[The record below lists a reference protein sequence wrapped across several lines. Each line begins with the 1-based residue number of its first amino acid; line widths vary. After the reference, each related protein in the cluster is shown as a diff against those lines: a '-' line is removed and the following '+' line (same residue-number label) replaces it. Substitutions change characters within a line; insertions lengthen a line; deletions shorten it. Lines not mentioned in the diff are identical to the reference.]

1 MKQTRTPQSLLRAF
15 RFPDRLLA
23 SLFLL
28 TALVALLAWPRLSSF
43 DRYTVALRNAQG
55 MPLRVVVFEPHHV
68 HGGRRARPAVLVCQP
83 VTSPPEAGLAL
94 ILEFVR
100 RGMLVVTFDFR
111 GAGPGENRSLLR
123 ENLLA
128 ITAQDAAAALEY
140 LARRPDVDRD
150 RIGLIGHSVGGTLAL
165 RAGIEQPWVR
175 ATVAVGIAG
184 DVTKTRP
191 QNLLWLVGLYDE
203 FRPLSEMQHV
213 MELSNSDGVA
223 EIERTTGNFAQGTA
237 RRLSVTATADHFTE
251 FLNHG
256 TAVRALEWFESAFEG
271 RAAPRPRLAVAPWFY
286 ACYSLAF
293 LFGWLLLVRRLRPT
307 RLRLFTAAIAALEV
321 ALLLVQMPKLALFRA
336 DLALWSLALLLVVN
350 ARQKARQK
358 GSSACSSTQQSP
370 GRGAHGTNRAVR
382 LTALIALGWLSLLIT
397 LVVNQVAYFWRYPHL
412 LAGLPAFPFWHAT
425 GLLNSYLF
433 VYPRGLLFSSYTG
446 AMLRPGWLFWGL
458 LAMEVARPGMVLG
471 GLWALARRF
480 APRRDKTAA
489 PQRRKWVAW
498 LLVLALFAALGT
510 IISIRAAQGFV
521 NRESLQLAGWVIL
534 RFAVLPFFIFA
545 LLKRR
550 WRWSMAEY
558 GIG

>member
-1 MKQTRTPQSLLRAF
+1 MEQSRTPQSLLRAF

-23 SLFLL
+23 SLFVL

-43 DRYTVALRNAQG
+43 DRYTVALRNTRG

-68 HGGRRARPAVLVCQP
+68 QGGRRPRPAVLVCQP
-83 VTSPPEAGLAL
+83 VNSPPESGLAL

-203 FRPLSEMQHV
+203 FRPLSEMQRV
-213 MELSNSDGVA
+213 MEVSNSDGVA
-223 EIERTTGNFAQGTA
+223 EIERTTGDFGQGTA
-237 RRLSVTATADHFTE
+237 RRLSVTSTADHFTE
-251 FLNHG
+251 FSNHG
-256 TAVRALEWFESAFEG
+256 AAVRALEWFQSSFEG
-271 RAAPRPRLAVAPWFY
+271 RPAPRPRLAVAPWFY

-307 RLRLFTAAIAALEV
+307 RPRLFIAAIAALVV
-321 ALLLVQMPKLALFRA
+321 ALLLVPLPKLALFRA

-350 ARQKARQK
+350 ARQRG
-358 GSSACSSTQQSP
+358 GSASSSTKQSP
-370 GRGAHGTNRAVR
+370 GCGASGTAR
-382 LTALIALGWLSLLIT
+382 LVALIALGWLSLLIT

-471 GLWALARRF
+471 GLWTLVRRF

-521 NRESLQLAGWVIL
+521 DRESLQLAGWVIL

-550 WRWSMAEY
+550 WRWSMAKY
-558 GIG
+558 GMSDRQD

>member
-1 MKQTRTPQSLLRAF
+1 MEQSRTPQSLLRAF

-23 SLFLL
+23 SLFVL

-43 DRYTVALRNAQG
+43 DRYTVALRNARG
-55 MPLRVVVFEPHHV
+55 MPLRVVVFEPRYV
-68 HGGRRARPAVLVCQP
+68 QGERRPRPAVLVCQP
-83 VTSPPEAGLAL
+83 VNSPPEAGLAL

-128 ITAQDAAAALEY
+128 ITAQDAATALEY

-203 FRPLSEMQHV
+203 FRPLSEMQRV
-213 MELSNSDGVA
+213 MELSNNDGVA
-223 EIERTTGNFAQGTA
+223 EIERTTGDFGQGTA
-237 RRLSVTATADHFTE
+237 RRLSVTSTADHFTE
-251 FLNHG
+251 FSNHG
-256 TAVRALEWFESAFEG
+256 AAVRALEWFQSSFEG
-271 RAAPRPRLAVAPWFY
+271 RPAPRPRLAVAPWFY

-307 RLRLFTAAIAALEV
+307 RPRLFTAAIAALEV
-321 ALLLVQMPKLALFRA
+321 ALLLVPMPKLALFRA

-350 ARQKARQK
+350 ARQRGDSAR
-358 GSSACSSTQQSP
+358 SSTQQSP
-370 GRGAHGTNRAVR
+370 GCEASGTAR
-382 LTALIALGWLSLLIT
+382 LVALIALGWLSLLIT

-425 GLLNSYLF
+425 GLLNSVRLSARAAVFQLYRSHVAPRLALLGTLGHGGGSTGHGVRWAVDPSAALRSPARQDCRSAAKEMGGLAVGTGPVRRPWDNCF
-433 VYPRGLLFSSYTG
+433 HPRGAGLRKPRIAPAGRLGHPPLCRAALFH
-446 AMLRPGWLFWGL
+446 LRPPETP
-458 LAMEVARPGMVLG
+458 LAMERG
-471 GLWALARRF
+471 GV
-480 APRRDKTAA
+480 RD
-489 PQRRKWVAW
+489 
-498 LLVLALFAALGT
+498 
-510 IISIRAAQGFV
+510 
-521 NRESLQLAGWVIL
+521 
-534 RFAVLPFFIFA
+534 
-545 LLKRR
+545 
-550 WRWSMAEY
+550 
-558 GIG
+558 IG

>member
-1 MKQTRTPQSLLRAF
+1 MEQSRTPQSLLRAL

-43 DRYTVALRNAQG
+43 DRYTVALRNARG
-55 MPLRVVVFEPHHV
+55 MPLRVVVFEPHQ
-68 HGGRRARPAVLVCQP
+68 GQRPRPAVLVCQP
-83 VTSPPEAGLAL
+83 VNSPPEAGLAL

-100 RGMLVVTFDFR
+100 SGMLVVTFDFR

-203 FRPLSEMQHV
+203 FRPLSEMQQV

-223 EIERTTGNFAQGTA
+223 EIERTTGDFGQGTA

-256 TAVRALEWFESAFEG
+256 TAVRALGWFNSAFEG
-271 RAAPRPRLAVAPWFY
+271 RPAPRPRLAIAPWFY

-293 LFGWLLLVRRLRPT
+293 LFGWLLLVRRGRPA

-321 ALLLVQMPKLALFRA
+321 ALLLVPLPKLALFRA

-350 ARQKARQK
+350 AKQKATQK
-358 GSSACSSTQQSP
+358 ATHKCSSACSSTQQSP
-370 GRGAHGTNRAVR
+370 GRGASGAARPM
-382 LTALIALGWLSLLIT
+382 ALGWLSLLIT

-471 GLWALARRF
+471 GLWTLARRF
-480 APRRDKTAA
+480 APRRDETAA

-498 LLVLALFAALGT
+498 LLVLALLAALGA

-550 WRWSMAEY
+550 WRWSMAEC
-558 GIG
+558 GISDRQD

>member
-1 MKQTRTPQSLLRAF
+1 MEQSRTPQSLFRAPH
-15 RFPDRLLA
+15 FPDRLLA

-28 TALVALLAWPRLSSF
+28 AALVALLAWLRLSSF
-43 DRYTVALRNAQG
+43 DRYTVALRNARG

-68 HGGRRARPAVLVCQP
+68 HGGRRPRPAVLVCQP
-83 VTSPPEAGLAL
+83 VNSPPEAGLAL

-100 RGMLVVTFDFR
+100 RGMLAVTFDFR
-111 GAGPGENRSLLR
+111 GAAPGENRSLLR

-128 ITAQDAAAALEY
+128 ITALDAATALDY
-140 LARRPDVDRD
+140 LARRSDVDRD

-203 FRPLSEMQHV
+203 FRPLSEMQQV
-213 MELSNSDGVA
+213 MEASNGEGIAD
-223 EIERTTGNFAQGTA
+223 IESTAGDFGQGTA

-251 FLNHG
+251 FSNHG
-256 TAVRALEWFESAFEG
+256 TAVRALEWFQSAFEG
-271 RAAPRPRLAVAPWFY
+271 RPAPRPRLAVAPWFY

-293 LFGWLLLVRRLRPT
+293 LFGWLLLVRHLRPA
-307 RLRLFTAAIAALEV
+307 RPRLFTAAIAALEV
-321 ALLLVQMPKLALFRA
+321 ALLLVPMPRLALFRA

-358 GSSACSSTQQSP
+358 GGSACSSMQQSP
-370 GRGAHGTNRAVR
+370 GRGANRATR
-382 LTALIALGWLSLLIT
+382 LIALGWLSLLIT

-412 LAGLPAFPFWHAT
+412 LVGLPAFPFWHAT

-433 VYPRGLLFSSYTG
+433 VYPRALLFSSYTG
-446 AMLRPGWLFWGL
+446 AMLNPGWLSWGI

-471 GLWALARRF
+471 GLWTLARRF

-489 PQRRKWVAW
+489 RQQRKWTAW
-498 LLVLALFAALGT
+498 LLVLALFGALAA
-510 IISIRAAQGFV
+510 IVSIRAAQGFV
-521 NRESLQLAGWVIL
+521 DQESLRLAGWVIL

-550 WRWSMAEY
+550 WRLHLAERARPSSPD
-558 GIG
+558 

>member
-1 MKQTRTPQSLLRAF
+1 MEQSRTPQSLLRAL

-43 DRYTVALRNAQG
+43 DRYTVALRNARG
-55 MPLRVVVFEPHHV
+55 MPLRVVVFEPRYV
-68 HGGRRARPAVLVCQP
+68 QGGRRPRPAVVVCQP

-100 RGMLVVTFDFR
+100 SGMLVVTFDFR

-203 FRPLSEMQHV
+203 FRPLSEMQQV

-223 EIERTTGNFAQGTA
+223 EIERTTGNFGQGTA
-237 RRLSVTATADHFTE
+237 RRLSVTSTADHFTE

-256 TAVRALEWFESAFEG
+256 TAVRALGWFESAFEG

-293 LFGWLLLVRRLRPT
+293 LFGWLLLVRRLRPNP
-307 RLRLFTAAIAALEV
+307 AAPVHCGDCCTGGGAPVGTIAKAGAVPRRPGALEPG
-321 ALLLVQMPKLALFRA
+321 AAAGGQRKTAGQTEGHTQGQFRLLQHTAIPGPRGPWDKPRGPADGADCAGLAQPADHARGQPGGLLLAVSAPACWAARVSFLARHRPAQFLPVRLSARA
-336 DLALWSLALLLVVN
+336 AVFQLYRSHVAPRLALLGALGHGGGPAGHGVGRAVGPSATLCSP
-350 ARQKARQK
+350 ARQDCR
-358 GSSACSSTQQSP
+358 SA
-370 GRGAHGTNRAVR
+370 AEE
-382 LTALIALGWLSLLIT
+382 
-397 LVVNQVAYFWRYPHL
+397 
-412 LAGLPAFPFWHAT
+412 
-425 GLLNSYLF
+425 
-433 VYPRGLLFSSYTG
+433 
-446 AMLRPGWLFWGL
+446 M
-458 LAMEVARPGMVLG
+458 G
-471 GLWALARRF
+471 GLAVGTGPCSPPLEQLFPSARR
-480 APRRDKTAA
+480 
-489 PQRRKWVAW
+489 
-498 LLVLALFAALGT
+498 
-510 IISIRAAQGFV
+510 RA
-521 NRESLQLAGWVIL
+521 S
-534 RFAVLPFFIFA
+534 
-545 LLKRR
+545 
-550 WRWSMAEY
+550 
-558 GIG
+558 

>member
-1 MKQTRTPQSLLRAF
+1 MEQSRTPQSLLRAF

-23 SLFLL
+23 SLFVL

-43 DRYTVALRNAQG
+43 DRYTVALRNTRG

-68 HGGRRARPAVLVCQP
+68 QGGRRPRPAVVVCQP

-100 RGMLVVTFDFR
+100 SGMLVVTFDFR

-203 FRPLSEMQHV
+203 FRPLSEMQRV
-213 MELSNSDGVA
+213 MEVSNSDGVA
-223 EIERTTGNFAQGTA
+223 EIERTTGDFGQGTA
-237 RRLSVTATADHFTE
+237 RRLSVTSTADHFTE
-251 FLNHG
+251 FSNHG
-256 TAVRALEWFESAFEG
+256 AAVRALEWFQSSFEG
-271 RAAPRPRLAVAPWFY
+271 RPAPRPRLAVAPWFY

-307 RLRLFTAAIAALEV
+307 RPRLFIAAIAALVV
-321 ALLLVQMPKLALFRA
+321 ALLLVPLPKLALFRA

-350 ARQKARQK
+350 ARQRG
-358 GSSACSSTQQSP
+358 GSASSSTKQSP
-370 GRGAHGTNRAVR
+370 GHGANRAAR
-382 LTALIALGWLSLLIT
+382 LIALGWLSLLIT

-471 GLWALARRF
+471 GLWTLARRF

-498 LLVLALFAALGT
+498 LLVLALFAALGA

>member
-1 MKQTRTPQSLLRAF
+1 MEQSRTPQSLLRAF

-23 SLFLL
+23 SLFVL

-43 DRYTVALRNAQG
+43 DRYTVALRNARG
-55 MPLRVVVFEPHHV
+55 MPLRVVVFEPRYV
-68 HGGRRARPAVLVCQP
+68 QGERRPRPAVLVCQP
-83 VTSPPEAGLAL
+83 VNSPPEAGLAL

-128 ITAQDAAAALEY
+128 ITAQDAATALEY

-203 FRPLSEMQHV
+203 FRPLSEMQRV
-213 MELSNSDGVA
+213 MELSNNDGVA
-223 EIERTTGNFAQGTA
+223 EIERTTGDFGQGTA
-237 RRLSVTATADHFTE
+237 RRLSVTSTADHFTE
-251 FLNHG
+251 FSNHG
-256 TAVRALEWFESAFEG
+256 AAVRALEWFQISFEG
-271 RAAPRPRLAVAPWFY
+271 RPAPRPRLAVAPWFY

-307 RLRLFTAAIAALEV
+307 RPRLFTAAIAALEV
-321 ALLLVQMPKLALFRA
+321 ALLLVPMPKLALFRA

-350 ARQKARQK
+350 ARQRGDSAR
-358 GSSACSSTQQSP
+358 SSTQQSP
-370 GRGAHGTNRAVR
+370 GCEASGTAR
-382 LTALIALGWLSLLIT
+382 LVALIALGWLSLLIT

-471 GLWALARRF
+471 GLWTLARRF

-510 IISIRAAQGFV
+510 IVSIRAAQGFV

-550 WRWSMAEY
+550 WRWSAAEC
-558 GIG
+558 GISDRQA